1 MKHLIYILVITSFI
15 FRPYKLLGQMTLL
28 DAKEYAIKNHYN
40 IANSIL
46 EYDKVLYQKKEYLS
60 AGLPEA
66 NITASFNQFFN
77 LPVQVL
83 PISFFNPTAPEDEI
97 LAFRAGTEFNTNA
110 SFQVNQLLF
119 DGSYFVGIQ
128 ASKILI
134 ELQRQQKTRTKEE
147 VIFAVIDAYHIAAIA
162 QENLSFVDSI
172 YQLTAKLEEN
182 QKRVLKL
189 GLITQEEVNQMT
201 FAVSSSKNAFENAS
215 MQYLNA
221 MALLKYSMNYPQDS
235 VLKLANSLSEL
246 DSKSSQISLGSIENN
261 SLLPLLQTQIKLSQC
276 NVKNNK
282 ARFLPSLSAYF
293 QQSYNAYRTSFDFFE
308 DKPWYS
314 QTNWG
319 IQMKIP
325 VFSSGKG
332 IAVVKKSKIK
342 LMQDENNYELT
353 KQGLKLQEFQLKNTL
368 KSAINKRELQK
379 ENCELAEKIYK
390 NALKKEKIGDGNNF
404 VVTQK
409 LNQLMITQA
418 EYIGSLIEVY
428 KTKLELDKLYNKLT
442 LK

>member
-1 MKHLIYILVITSFI
+1 MKHLIYILVITSFS
-15 FRPYKLLGQMTLL
+15 FGPFQTLGQMTLL

-46 EYDKVLYQKKEYLS
+46 EYDKAIYQKKEYLS
-60 AGLPEA
+60 AGMPEA
-66 NITASFNQFFN
+66 NITGAFNQFMN

-83 PISFFNPTAPEDEI
+83 PISFFNPAAPEDEI
-97 LAFRAGTEFNTNA
+97 IAFRAGTEFNSNA
-110 SFQVNQLLF
+110 SLQVNQLLF

-128 ASKILI
+128 ASKLLI

-147 VIFAVIDAYHIAAIA
+147 VLFAVINAYHIAAVA
-162 QENLSFVDSI
+162 FENLSFADSI
-172 YQLTAKLEEN
+172 YRLTATLEEN
-182 QKRVLKL
+182 QKTVLKL
-189 GLITQEEVNQMT
+189 GLITQEELDQIT

-215 MQYLNA
+215 LQYANA

-235 VLKLANSLSEL
+235 ILTLANSLSEL
-246 DSKSSQISLGSIENN
+246 DSKSSQISLGSIEDN
-261 SLLPLLQTQIKLSQC
+261 SVFPLLQTQIQLSQC
-276 NVKNNK
+276 DVKNNK
-282 ARFLPSLSAYF
+282 AGFLPSLSAYF
-293 QQSYNAYRTSFDFFE
+293 QQSYNAYRTSFDFFA

-332 IAVVKKSKIK
+332 IAVVKQSEIK

-353 KQGLKLQEFQLKNTL
+353 KQGLKLQEVQLKNTL
-368 KSAINKRELQK
+368 ESALKKRALQK
-379 ENCELAEKIYK
+379 ENSELAEKIYK
-390 NALKKEKIGDGNNF
+390 NALKKEKIGNGNNI

-409 LNQLMITQA
+409 LNQLMIAQA
-418 EYIGSLIEVY
+418 EYTGSLIEVY
-428 KTKLELDKLYNKLT
+428 RTKLELDKLYNKLT